1 MLSVPRVDSYLEITK
16 VIKFLKFIT
25 EDVDKTFLELV
36 ACNAGG
42 IEYNTLNK
50 HLYEITLR
58 LDHDFL
64 HIHFLLIV
72 NAI

>member
-50 HLYEITLR
+50 HLSN
-58 LDHDFL
+58 
-64 HIHFLLIV
+64 LIFKMLS
-72 NAI
+72 N